1 MEQPKGERKETILD
15 LVWVD
20 DFRRCL
26 RHPRTMIPRKSL
38 VYFVS
43 LWTAMLPRRRP
54 WKIFHMP

>member
-38 VYFVS
+38 VA
-43 LWTAMLPRRRP
+43 LALDRDAAATAPAN
-54 WKIFHMP
+54 FHMP